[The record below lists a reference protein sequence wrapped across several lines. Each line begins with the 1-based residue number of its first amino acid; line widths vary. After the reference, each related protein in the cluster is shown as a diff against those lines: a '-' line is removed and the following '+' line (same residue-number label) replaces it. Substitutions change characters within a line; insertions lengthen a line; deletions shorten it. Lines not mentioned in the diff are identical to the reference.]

1 MLHQLADTQTRTHT
15 YTRQLRWRHG
25 NCTSVCDSEYEFEYL
40 AHFLLIASAG
50 TIRMSAIIHELDV
63 RQKVAKK
70 WKEGKSMSKIYISVI
85 SDNDLNKITRAVV

>member
-1 MLHQLADTQTRTHT
+1 M
-15 YTRQLRWRHG
+15 Y
-25 NCTSVCDSEYEFEYL
+25 DSEYEFEYL
-40 AHFLLIASAG
+40 ARFFFLLIASAG

-85 SDNDLNKITRAVV
+85 SDNDLNKITRAGVCV